1 MPNVQIEKPQVLIF
15 SAKGRLSLSEHQA
28 LRLEHIA
35 NVRYETA
42 VSCLADAELISLCS
56 STQYLG
62 LTRRTTKN
70 FHAEIIK
77 KLPLLKGISIY
88 ATGTEWVDSQFLAA
102 KKIEL
107 QFLESYCT
115 LVVAEHSLAMLL
127 NLSRRI
133 HLSDR
138 IARGDLPKTIS
149 LRGWELAGKKIG
161 IIGMGN
167 IGQRVALLAQAFG
180 MEVAYYDPKPKFDHI
195 SAQFHRRDF
204 KTLLSES
211 DVLILAASM
220 DRMEPTIIST
230 PEIIL
235 MKSTVYIVNSGRA
248 ELVDRD
254 AMLQALYTKKV
265 QGYAVD
271 DYVYAPE
278 QVAALENG
286 RLLQTGH
293 SAWYSNEAME
303 RGTEQWINHIIEMVE
318 ND

>member
-1 MPNVQIEKPQVLIF
+1 MSSVQIEKPQVLIF
-15 SAKGRLSLSEHQA
+15 SAKGRSSLSEHQA
-28 LRLEHIA
+28 LGLERIA

-42 VSCLADAELISLCS
+42 VTCIADDEIISLCS
-56 STQYLG
+56 SVHYLG

-70 FHAEIIK
+70 FHAGIIE
-77 KLPLLKGISIY
+77 KLPNLKGVSIY
-88 ATGTEWVDSQFLAA
+88 ATGTEWLDTDFLAA

-107 QFLESYCT
+107 HFLANYCT

-138 IARGDLPKTIS
+138 IARGDLPKTVS
-149 LRGWELAGKKIG
+149 LRGWELAGKKVG
-161 IIGMGN
+161 IVGMGK

-180 MEVAYYDPKPKFDHI
+180 MEVGYYDPKSQLDAI

-204 KTLLSES
+204 EVLLSES

-220 DRMEPTIIST
+220 DRMTPTIIST
-230 PEIIL
+230 PEITL
-235 MKSTVYIVNSGRA
+235 MKSSVYVVNSGRA
-248 ELVDRD
+248 ELIDHD
-254 AMLQALYTKKV
+254 AMLQALFTKRV

-278 QVAALENG
+278 QVATLENG

-293 SAWYSNEAME
+293 SAWYSNEAMG
-303 RGTEQWINHIIEMVE
+303 RGTEQWINHIIEMV
-318 ND
+318 NK